1 VTISLT
7 FLYADFLTG
16 KKLQLPSIGDG
27 LTERGTMQPVSLE
40 RDTVL
45 HAQVCNS
52 ESNNF
57 LSPIHLS
64 IFHLFQ
70 HGQICKKKGLGYSLC
85 YDSLFCPACLPF
97 SMKNG
102 FSGKLFTKLL
112 PVPVLN
118 VLSAP

>member
-1 VTISLT
+1 
-7 FLYADFLTG
+7 
-16 KKLQLPSIGDG
+16 
-27 LTERGTMQPVSLE
+27 MQPVSLE

-70 HGQICKKKGLGYSLC
+70 HGQIVHACLESVKKGLGL
-85 YDSLFCPACLPF
+85 L
-97 SMKNG
+97 SM
-102 FSGKLFTKLL
+102 
-112 PVPVLN
+112 V
-118 VLSAP
+118 